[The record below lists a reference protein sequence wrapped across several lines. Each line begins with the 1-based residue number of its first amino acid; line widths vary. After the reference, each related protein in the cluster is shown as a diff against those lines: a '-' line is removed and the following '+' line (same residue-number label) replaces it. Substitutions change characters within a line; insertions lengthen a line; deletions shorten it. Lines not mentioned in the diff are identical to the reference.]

1 MKGKEDT
8 NDIVRE
14 GFVQKRGGRM
24 HSWNKRYFVL
34 TSNKI
39 AYRVKNDSSP
49 YKAAFDLVPGCKVTE
64 VREETIGALK
74 GKKAYTFWIV
84 WPHDKNSGKTSKDS
98 KGNTDDILSDDE
110 DEPETNE
117 TNKVDT
123 KTDENAVTETKKPK
137 GLKTIVETEVM
148 AQRTQQRQAAA
159 QLERHVA
166 HDNNISLGFKVA
178 ALTVGGVIIGAAT
191 MGTGLVPYL
200 LVVGVSA
207 VAGGGAILSVRRP
220 SDSRIILAFDTMWS
234 ALDWKQSIELQI
246 NRLESKLKPTLPLF
260 TDPNVISYLMSAAS
274 TFHDQTWKKVHI
286 CEDMRIMKH
295 LSPIDGTQCFRAQLV
310 IHASPV
316 SVFLALMENNC
327 WPKCGQFKIEKAV
340 DDHADII
347 GVSVKTNCKKVFG
360 DCNVDRNM
368 CLSRFWKLD
377 DDGVYLI
384 TLTSVEC
391 TAENIAEAFSYE
403 VNSTSTL
410 TAVITVS
417 PRIDH
422 TIYDDDLS
430 ESLVCCTIQVSSDAK
445 WRPGEMHGFVNDFLQ
460 QHLLGVRQ
468 TLMLSK
474 YNVNQKDGAH
484 GADMVAYNSII
495 QGPSMPK
502 SATSDSQ
509 SLLDEDQSS
518 APHTPVVDV
527 GDKEEKQKAA
537 DVTTKEKPTRRFF
550 RRPLI
555 GRSKS
560 VEPAAAADNDKNT
573 VYESI
578 SVSPNHTP
586 TRGRTKSA
594 TINLEA
600 SALRGQIASKEYEM
614 QRLDRVLRRKE
625 KDKDKGGNVVVS
637 SSANSSNNML
647 QQQKEQN
654 LSELSE
660 LKVKY
665 KKLTGTAYE
674 ESTRKGPLSRLRG
687 YASRRTAK
695 ASQTTPV
702 KGAVV
707 ATSTV
712 STFKAVSVPTS
723 KRPHH
728 WRPMKLDQNKVYIFD
743 EEVNNDSKVN
753 IAVVGVFIVC
763 LLGTFCLANL
773 LSFLP

>member
-1 MKGKEDT
+1 MKGKEDS

-24 HSWNKRYFVL
+24 HSWNKRYFLL

-39 AYRVKNDSSP
+39 AYKVKNDSSP

-64 VREETIGALK
+64 VREETIGAIK
-74 GKKAYTFWIV
+74 GRKAYTFWIV
-84 WPHDKNSGKTSKDS
+84 WPHDKNSSKANRDS
-98 KGNTDDILSDDE
+98 KGNTDDVLSDDE
-110 DEPETNE
+110 EDQET
-117 TNKVDT
+117 TDANKLDT
-123 KTDENAVTETKKPK
+123 KTDENATTETKKSK

-148 AQRTQQRQAAA
+148 AQRSQQRQAEA
-159 QLERHVA
+159 QVERHQA

-220 SDSRIILAFDTMWS
+220 SDSRIILAFDTMWL

-260 TDPNVISYLMSAAS
+260 TDPNVISYLMSS
-274 TFHDQTWKKVHI
+274 TSNFHDQTWKKVHI
-286 CEDMRIMKH
+286 REDMRIMKH
-295 LSPIDGTQCFRAQLV
+295 LSPMDGTHCFRAQLV
-310 IHASPV
+310 IHSSPV
-316 SVFLALMENNC
+316 SVFLALMESNC
-327 WPKCGQFKIEKAV
+327 WPTYGQFKIEKAV

-347 GVSVKTNCKKVFG
+347 GVTVKTKYKKLYSEG
-360 DCNVDRNM
+360 YVDRNLT
-368 CLSRFWKLD
+368 LSRFWKLD

-384 TLTSVEC
+384 TLTSVESSVD
-391 TAENIAEAFSYE
+391 NITEAHNNELS
-403 VNSTSTL
+403 STSTL

-417 PRIDH
+417 PRVDH

-430 ESLVCCTIQVSSDAK
+430 ESLVCCTIQVSADAN
-445 WRPGEMHGFVNDFLQ
+445 WRPGEMHAFVNDFLQ

-468 TLMLSK
+468 NIMLSK
-474 YNVNQKDGAH
+474 YNVTQRDNSS
-484 GADMVAYNSII
+484 GADIIAYNTIIEGPNIPKKVVADAAQTSI
-495 QGPSMPK
+495 
-502 SATSDSQ
+502 
-509 SLLDEDQSS
+509 DEDQSNT
-518 APHTPVVDV
+518 PHTPER
-527 GDKEEKQKAA
+527 GDKEDKQKAV
-537 DVTTKEKPTRRFF
+537 DGPTKDKQTRRFF

-555 GRSKS
+555 GRGKP
-560 VEPAAAADNDKNT
+560 VETTNSSDNDNKNT
-573 VYESI
+573 APESI
-578 SVSPNHTP
+578 ANSPNHTP

-600 SALRGQIASKEYEM
+600 SALRGKIASKEYER

-625 KDKDKGGNVVVS
+625 KDKDKSGNVVVS
-637 SSANSSNNML
+637 SSVNSSNVL

-654 LSELSE
+654 LTELTE

-674 ESTRKGPLSRLRG
+674 ESTRKGTLSRLRG
-687 YASRRTAK
+687 YASRRIAK
-695 ASQTTPV
+695 ANPILPV
-702 KGAVV
+702 TGAVV
-707 ATSTV
+707 KTSNV
-712 STFKAVSVPTS
+712 STFKAVAVHSS
-723 KRPHH
+723 KRPYH

-743 EEVNNDSKVN
+743 EDFNNDSKVN
-753 IAVVGVFIVC
+753 IAVVGIFIVC

-773 LSFLP
+773 LSSIL